1 LTIFARLNAAAY
13 ETGRHPGYVGLSV
26 AMKKKR
32 ARIFWARNSVQ
43 GIWGMLALRD
53 EVPVVGDG
61 ELTFVRRWETE
72 EVAFRD
78 DVSAVTKFE

>member
-1 LTIFARLNAAAY
+1 
-13 ETGRHPGYVGLSV
+13 
-26 AMKKKR
+26 
-32 ARIFWARNSVQ
+32 
-43 GIWGMLALRD
+43 MLALRD